1 MRTRCW
7 VLTIMATL
15 SFVCLAQG
23 KTYAWFHSSN
33 NFENCP
39 IFESPRREEIV
50 SKAYIFLPNTPDAMP
65 GVRLYKTASKNRL
78 PISAGEL
85 KVDIPFN
92 LLSSS
97 VTNVQALL
105 DRQVAANL
113 KLKNLLQQYLAQQKK
128 NAELL
133 NDLKIPYLEAKDPP
147 HKSEFTTDA
156 EKLSPAA
163 GLKKKI
169 EEEIIFQAGGENGTA
184 LQESPNFKLI
194 QTGKQGQGNS
204 SVPDLEKHKRAYLN
218 DGYSKSQRRTDI
230 YHKTYGR
237 DIKLPWIFSFG
248 LKLLRYMANNK
259 SEILSGACIIAIIGL
274 VGTIVVKR

>member
-7 VLTIMATL
+7 VLRIMVTL
-15 SFVCLAQG
+15 FFVCLVQG

-33 NFENCP
+33 NFENRP

-50 SKAYIFLPNTPDAMP
+50 SKTYIFLPNTPDAMS
-65 GVRLYKTASKNRL
+65 GVRLYKTASKNML
-78 PISAGEL
+78 PVSAGEL

-113 KLKNLLQQYLAQQKK
+113 RLKNLLQQYLAQQKK

-133 NDLKIPYLEAKDPP
+133 NDLKIPYLEAKDPS
-147 HKSEFTTDA
+147 HKAEPTTDTK
-156 EKLSPAA
+156 KLSLAA

-169 EEEIIFQAGGENGTA
+169 EEEIIFQAGGKDGTA
-184 LQESPNFKLI
+184 LQDSQNFKLI

-204 SVPDLEKHKRAYLN
+204 VSDLEKYERSYLN

-230 YHKTYGR
+230 YHKTDGR

-259 SEILSGACIIAIIGL
+259 SEILSGACIMGIIGL